1 MNNQVSLESFIKGI
15 PKAELHLHIEGT
27 FEPELMF
34 AIAGRNNEEIGYG
47 SVEELRATYDFENLS
62 DFLNNYYRGVSVLKK
77 ERDFYDLTLA
87 YLEKAHS
94 QEVLHTEIF
103 FDPQAHTSRPGID
116 FETVINGIHR
126 ALTDGEEKL
135 GISTELIMCFLRDK
149 DPTSAMETLE
159 EALPYKSWIVAVG
172 LDSYERGFPPSR
184 FQTVFERVREEG
196 FFTVAHAGEEA
207 NTVEYIWQ
215 AVRELKVSRIDHGIR
230 SLDDKNLV
238 QELKRRKIPLTVCP
252 LSNLKLRLIERME
265 DHPLKKLMEKGLRV
279 TINSDDPAYF
289 GGYINENYL
298 VAQEALRLDKEDIY
312 KIAKNSFEA
321 SFIDAPRKE
330 QMIAK
335 LDDYMSRSGR
345 VYNNES

>member
-1 MNNQVSLESFIKGI
+1 MNNQVSLESFIKDI

-34 AIAGRNNEEIGYG
+34 EIARRNNRKL
-47 SVEELRATYDFENLS
+47 VFRPRTYDFKSLP
-62 DFLNNYYRGVSVLKK
+62 DFLNIYYKGVYLLMR
-77 ERDFYDLTLA
+77 EQDFYDLTLA
-87 YLEKAHS
+87 YLRKAHS
-94 QEVLHTEIF
+94 QKVLHAEVF
-103 FDPQAHTSRPGID
+103 FDPQAHTMRPPPFASVD
-116 FETVINGIHR
+116 FKTVITGIHR
-126 ALTDGEEKL
+126 ALADAEEEL
-135 GISTELIMCFLRDK
+135 GISTGLIMCFHRDK
-149 DPTSAMETLE
+149 DPTFAMETLE

-172 LDSYERGFPPSR
+172 LDSYEKGNPPSK
-184 FQTVFERVREEG
+184 FQTVFDRAYEEG
-196 FFTVAHAGEEA
+196 FKRVAHAGEDGPA
-207 NTVEYIWQ
+207 EYIWQ
-215 AVRELKVSRIDHGIR
+215 AIDLLKVSRIDHGIR

-252 LSNLKLRLIERME
+252 LSNLKLRVIDRME

-298 VAQEALRLDKEDIY
+298 VAQEALKLDKEDIY

-345 VYNNES
+345 VDNNES